1 MGVAFANGG
10 LSELDGLHKVCLNQ
24 RVFVSV
30 RACMFLHAH
39 THTHTHTHTHAH
51 AATPSHAHT
60 PSLCLCPS
68 PGPAAVLQAVHSDRV
83 GDWRVRHRARR
94 AGGHDGRDAHHPQH
108 RHWQLHPRLCGRV
121 LAVRHRVVEGC
132 WGSGL
137 RVEVEGSGFRVS
149 AQTSSR

>member
-1 MGVAFANGG
+1 MHVCVCVCVCVCVRVAFANGG

-60 PSLCLCPS
+60 PSLRLCPS

-83 GDWRVRHRARR
+83 GDWRVRFGVAP
-94 AGGHDGRDAHHPQH
+94 AE
-108 RHWQLHPRLCGRV
+108 L
-121 LAVRHRVVEGC
+121 
-132 WGSGL
+132 
-137 RVEVEGSGFRVS
+137 
-149 AQTSSR
+149 